1 VNMHVA
7 KDDTVVVLSGKYR
20 GKIGRVLRVL
30 PAQER
35 VIVEHV
41 NMVKRHT
48 KPNPAK
54 GVQGGIVEK
63 EGPIHVSNVMVVDP
77 STGKPTRVGH
87 KFLADGKK
95 VRVSRKSGEM
105 IGKER

>member
-1 VNMHVA
+1 MHVA
-7 KDDTVVVLSGKYR
+7 KGDTVVVLSGKNR
-20 GKIGRVLRVL
+20 GKMGRVLRVV
-30 PAQER
+30 PGKGQ

-48 KPNPAK
+48 RPNPSK
-54 GVQGGIVEK
+54 GVKGGILEK
-63 EGPIHVSNVMVVDP
+63 EGPIDASNVMVVDP
-77 STGKPTRVGH
+77 STGKPTRIGH
-87 KFLADGKK
+87 KILADGKK

>member
-1 VNMHVA
+1 MHVA
-7 KDDTVVVLSGKYR
+7 KGDTVVVLSGKNR
-20 GKIGRVLRVL
+20 GKMGRVLRVL
-30 PAQER
+30 PAKAM

-48 KPNPAK
+48 RPIPAK
-54 GVQGGIVEK
+54 GVKGGILEK
-63 EGPIHVSNVMVVDP
+63 EGPINASNVMVVDP

-87 KFLADGKK
+87 KILADGKK
-95 VRVSRKSGEM
+95 VRISRKSGEM